1 MVSVRIFAPSSEL
14 AHLRFQIGLWFL
26 SIETCSAGIS
36 LRTQDKER
44 AERAR
49 MEAPP
54 EPRERSPSKRPFVP
68 TAALD
73 AVCELKECKA
83 SSSSGGA
90 VVNIAGAS

>member
-1 MVSVRIFAPSSEL
+1 M
-14 AHLRFQIGLWFL
+14 FQ
-26 SIETCSAGIS
+26 SIETVRSFHDHAEITRQLGEVWRECASEIAGEC
-36 LRTQDKER
+36 DGER
-44 AERAR
+44 ET
-49 MEAPP
+49 EALPP
-54 EPRERSPSKRPFVP
+54 EPRERSPSKCPYVP